1 MVLRD
6 SSRLVW
12 LEEQSGSAKT
22 DFQESAGEDE
32 GRTDLGPKWAGQ
44 RHSE

>member
-12 LEEQSGSAKT
+12 LEEQSAFEKT
-22 DFQESAGEDE
+22 DFHESAVEDAGED
-32 GRTDLGPKWAGQ
+32 GLGSRMG
-44 RHSE
+44 